1 MSKVYIIAEAGV
13 NHNGDINLAKKLIDV
28 AVDAKVD
35 AVKFQAFRTEH
46 LILSNI
52 KKAPYQIKN
61 TGKDQSQSEM
71 LKKLELTKNHYLELK
86 NYCDKKNIDFLI
98 TPFDE
103 VSLLELE
110 QLNLKTY
117 KIASTDTTNIPFLRK
132 VASTGKN
139 IILSTGMCYMDEV
152 QKAVESILKINKN
165 LTLMHCTANYPCKDN
180 EVNLNV
186 LNTYKKFNC
195 KLGYSDHT
203 IGFGASLYAIPMG
216 ATVIEKHF
224 TIDKNSSGP
233 DHIASLD
240 KDELFSFV
248 QQIRKI
254 ETYLGSSKKAP
265 TPSELKTKKSL
276 QKCLVAKQTI
286 LKGEPLSENNMV
298 AKRTGGNGISPIKF
312 DEINGIKAIR
322 DFKKNEIIEI

>member
-1 MSKVYIIAEAGV
+1 
-13 NHNGDINLAKKLIDV
+13 
-28 AVDAKVD
+28 
-35 AVKFQAFRTEH
+35 
-46 LILSNI
+46 
-52 KKAPYQIKN
+52 
-61 TGKDQSQSEM
+61 
-71 LKKLELTKNHYLELK
+71 
-86 NYCDKKNIDFLI
+86 
-98 TPFDE
+98 
-103 VSLLELE
+103 
-110 QLNLKTY
+110 
-117 KIASTDTTNIPFLRK
+117 
-132 VASTGKN
+132 
-139 IILSTGMCYMDEV
+139 MDEV